1 MRDDGKCVR
10 EDLCG
15 EKNPGKPTC
24 EPDQE
29 YYDCYQ
35 RCRNSC
41 ATRNGVCPA
50 VCESGCFC
58 KKGLLLDSQ
67 GKCVEPD
74 ECDECSGVNEEVVPC
89 AKPCN
94 TCLIRGNCKLKRCI
108 KGCDC
113 KSGYYRD
120 DSGTCI
126 PQDQCPGA
134 SHPDECSG
142 ENEEMTPCAKPK
154 WCNTCGIRGN
164 CKLKECEAGCDCKS
178 GYYRDDSGVC
188 IPEDQCSED
197 TTEPPRIRCS
207 MPKCDED
214 CSIDYS
220 TKPCPSCSC
229 PDSPTIQ
236 CSIPKCDDD
245 FVSIDLVHP
254 SLPVALGLG

>member
-1 MRDDGKCVR
+1 MPDCQNRCNPPDACAAVCKSGCFCKEGLVMREDGKCLR
-10 EDLCG
+10 KDLCG
-15 EKNPGKPTC
+15 EKNPGKPKC

-50 VCESGCFC
+50 MCESGCFC

-142 ENEEMTPCAKPK
+142 ENEEKMPCAKPK

-178 GYYRDDSGVC
+178 GHYRDDSGVC
-188 IPEDQCSED
+188 IPEDQCPAA
-197 TTEPPRIRCS
+197 TT
-207 MPKCDED
+207 
-214 CSIDYS
+214 
-220 TKPCPSCSC
+220 
-229 PDSPTIQ
+229 
-236 CSIPKCDDD
+236 
-245 FVSIDLVHP
+245 
-254 SLPVALGLG
+254 